1 MKTMLKMIAPAIAL
15 KVVGLAC
22 MTVSVASAETAT
34 AGSQATAALFQKY
47 RLTEAPH
54 PVTDLA
60 NWEKPTSVVVFVP
73 AVATIP
79 VANYAESLRDLL
91 PDARVNFVSNT
102 AAFKRAARDADVAI
116 LGNCAAL
123 DKSMKQL
130 RWVQK
135 IGVGIE
141 RCLEQPLDWTKTLLT
156 NTAGMSGPFIAEHTI
171 TMALML
177 SHGMPA
183 YHRNQLNGQWLVNRT
198 TLTSVRAVTG
208 KTVLVLGLGGIGS
221 KIAEKAAALGMRVT
235 AMRNSRRAGPDF
247 IDYIGLP
254 DELHELARDA
264 DFVVNTLPL
273 TPRTKGI
280 FDADFFSTMK
290 TSGYFISVGRGKS
303 VITADLVAALETGAI
318 AGAGLDVTDPE
329 PLPESH
335 PLWRMPNVLITPH
348 ASSFSGITSPDRF
361 LLIQENIR
369 RYANGEKML
378 NVVDPELGY

>member
-1 MKTMLKMIAPAIAL
+1 MKSILKMIAPTIAL
-15 KVVGLAC
+15 QFVGLVCTTLPA
-22 MTVSVASAETAT
+22 ASAETTT
-34 AGSQATAALFQKY
+34 ASNSAAAALFQKY

-54 PVTDLA
+54 PVT
-60 NWEKPTSVVVFVP
+60 NSPTWGKPASIVVFVP
-73 AVATIP
+73 AIATIP
-79 VANYAESLRDLL
+79 VANYAESLRSLL
-91 PDARVNFVSNT
+91 PDARFDFVSNT
-102 AAFKRAARDADVAI
+102 AAFKSAASDADIAI
-116 LGNCAAL
+116 LGDCSAL
-123 DKSMKQL
+123 DETMQQL

-183 YHRNQLNGQWLVNRT
+183 YYRNQLDGQWVVNRT
-198 TLTSVRAVTG
+198 TLTSAHAVTG
-208 KTVLVLGLGGIGS
+208 KTVLVLGLGGIGT
-221 KIAEKAAALGMRVT
+221 KVAEKAAALGMRVI
-235 AMRNSRRAGPDF
+235 AIRNSRRTGPDF
-247 IDYIGLP
+247 VDYVGLP
-254 DELHELARDA
+254 DELHKLTRDA
-264 DFVVNTLPL
+264 DFVINTLPI
-273 TPRTKGI
+273 TPQTNGI
-280 FDADFFSTMK
+280 FDAEFFAVMK

-348 ASSFSGITSPDRF
+348 SSSFSSITSPDRF
-361 LLIQENIR
+361 LLIRENIR

-378 NVVDPELGY
+378 NVVDPKLGY